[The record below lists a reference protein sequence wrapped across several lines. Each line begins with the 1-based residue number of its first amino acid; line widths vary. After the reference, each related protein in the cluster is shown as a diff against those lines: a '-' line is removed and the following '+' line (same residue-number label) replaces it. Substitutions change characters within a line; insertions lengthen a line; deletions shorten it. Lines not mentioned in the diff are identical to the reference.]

1 MQSSGSLTCF
11 ISFEATVAEASLRLL
26 QQVDIDV
33 EFEPKFSEVAVR
45 LDRASSISELDGP
58 DVTKN
63 RWELQR
69 YY

>member
-1 MQSSGSLTCF
+1 M
-11 ISFEATVAEASLRLL
+11 AETSLRLL

-33 EFEPKFSEVAVR
+33 EFEPKFLEVAVR
-45 LDRASSISELDGP
+45 LDRASSTNELDGP
-58 DVTKN
+58 GVTKN